1 MAQKCSD
8 KNIVTLC
15 LSYANSSCYEN
26 QKNAQKRYSLTK
38 TNQMMIIK
46 KKITFQ
52 RKTAIFQRK
61 WLKKYERIQTDIQTN
76 SKKKVKPNPDS
87 EQLPEIWF
95 YQNLFLG
102 NL

>member
-1 MAQKCSD
+1 MLWKSKECTEEVLTHQDEPDDDYQK
-8 KNIVTLC
+8 KF
-15 LSYANSSCYEN
+15 
-26 QKNAQKRYSLTK
+26 
-38 TNQMMIIK
+38 
-46 KKITFQ
+46 TFQ